1 MNELYRP
8 TRENHL
14 RSGGAGA
21 LFGDDEEEGPQLV
34 TVSSG
39 PYAEH
44 LPVSNMTV
52 GEIRRRLR
60 DRLDI
65 DPRSVAVVDGR
76 DVIDDV
82 VVTAGQVL
90 TFMHRAGEKGLVSCP
105 RP

>member
-1 MNELYRP
+1 MNELVRP
-8 TRENHL
+8 THETFGAHR
-14 RSGGAGA
+14 GAGTI
-21 LFGDDEEEGPQLV
+21 FDEDESPQFV

-44 LPVSNMTV
+44 LPVANMPV
-52 GEIRRRLR
+52 GEIRRRFH

-76 DVIDDV
+76 DVSDDV

-90 TFMHRAGEKGLVSCP
+90 TFMHRAGEKGSGS
-105 RP
+105 RF